1 MTLNEAIAA
10 FNLPDGVLQ
19 ISIALTWVWV
29 VALTIIGLIVRIVRA
44 VVTI

>member
-1 MTLNEAIAA
+1 MNLNDAIAA

-19 ISIALTWVWV
+19 LSIALTWVWV
-29 VALTIIGLIVRIVRA
+29 VALVVIGFIVRIVRA